1 MVTKDDLIR
10 GASTHFAEMVDG
22 SSKRIYV
29 GCVMAAGSDWVEV
42 SAPALLNLGSTSGI
56 RLLPSLL
63 SHAVAVRWRSID
75 RVGLQYLSGGPPDDW
90 FAGIIGMNDSRSAE
104 EMRAFTPTWMG
115 A

>member
-42 SAPALLNLGSTSGI
+42 SAPAHLHLASTFDV

-63 SHAVAVRWRSID
+63 LHAVAVRWRTVE
-75 RVGLQYLSGGPPDDW
+75 RVGLQYVSGGPPDDW
-90 FAGIIGMNDSRSAE
+90 FAGIIGMNESRSAE

-115 A
+115 V